1 MLPATSATDR
11 KRRSELLLKHSA
23 RRAARVGGT
32 AARSPTVGS
41 MSTGALEF
49 KVSKSARPA
58 PVKSLQYILLNS
70 DLMEE
75 FNAFAPELKIV
86 ARIEKT

>member
-1 MLPATSATDR
+1 
-11 KRRSELLLKHSA
+11 
-23 RRAARVGGT
+23 
-32 AARSPTVGS
+32 